1 MKVAVYEGAR
11 KITLQERPDPKAAP
25 GEVIVKI
32 QYCGICGT
40 DVHAYLHEGLIA
52 PGLVLGHENVGTISE
67 VGNGVKG
74 WQVGDRV
81 VAGPPGPCGECYYCR
96 HGQGTICMHGFERT
110 NGLSPG
116 NDGGNAEYMRVKD
129 PGGMLVKIPD
139 HLSFEDAVLTD
150 TLGVAFRGIRESRFR
165 LGDNVVVV
173 GAGAI
178 GLSAVQLLKIAG
190 ARHITVLNR
199 SAGKRELALTLGAD
213 LALNPVAEGDGL
225 REKVMAMYDGV
236 GADICF
242 ECAGNGEAARTAVG
256 LVKSGGQV
264 LVLGV
269 GGDPIPV
276 PEAELVVREIDL
288 RATLAYDNE
297 EMHLVVDFLAQ
308 GRINTK
314 GIITDIIGLDDIVEK
329 GYERLAASS
338 DPVKIVVA
346 PQR

>member
-1 MKVAVYEGAR
+1 MKVAVYEGER
-11 KITLQERPDPKAAP
+11 KITLQERPDLKAAP
-25 GEVIVKI
+25 GEVIIKI
-32 QYCGICGT
+32 KYCGICGT
-40 DVHAYLHEGLIA
+40 DVHAYMHEGLIA
-52 PGLVLGHENVGTISE
+52 TGLVLGHENVGTISE
-67 VGNGVKG
+67 VGKGVEG
-74 WQVGDRV
+74 WLVGDRV

-96 HGQGTICMHGFERT
+96 HGQGTICLHGFERT

-129 PGGMLVKIPD
+129 PDGMLVKIPD
-139 HLSFEDAVLTD
+139 NLSFEDAVLTD
-150 TLGVAFRGIRESRFR
+150 TVGVAFRGIRESRFR

-173 GAGAI
+173 GAGPI

-199 SAGKRELALTLGAD
+199 SGGKRELALQFGAD
-213 LALNPVAEGDGL
+213 LALNPVEEGDRL
-225 REKVMAMYDGV
+225 REKIIELYNGV
-236 GADICF
+236 GADIVF
-242 ECAGNGEAARTAVG
+242 ECAGNGEAARTAVS

-276 PEAELVVREIDL
+276 PEAELVIKEIDM

-338 DPVKIVVA
+338 DPIKIVVA
-346 PQR
+346 P